1 MKNIANYTK
10 LFIIIG
16 LLAFAFGCN
25 DKKAGNNTA
34 VKNSANAA
42 PTPNMANAP
51 VGATP
56 PNMLGSP
63 TAAVTVEEFA
73 DFQCPTCAQV
83 HGIMKNVQAAY
94 GSRIKFIYR
103 NYPLVQ
109 MHKNAYD
116 AAVAAEAAGMQGK
129 FWDMQNMLFS
139 NQQTWSNASDART
152 IFEGYAEKLGLEV
165 EKYKADVNG
174 LGAKNR
180 VDADLQRGRALN
192 ITGTPTIYINGVSVP
207 FPQMSVEGLR
217 QIIDAELQ
225 KAGNA
230 QTAPVTPGAPS
241 NTASNSSAGN
251 NSKTADTTV
260 KPAIPDGKKETK

>member
-16 LLAFAFGCN
+16 LLAFAFGCS
-25 DKKAGNNTA
+25 DKKTANNTA
-34 VKNSANAA
+34 VKNSANSA

-51 VGATP
+51 IGATP

-63 TAAVTVEEFA
+63 TATVTVEEFA

-83 HGIMKNVQAAY
+83 HSIMKNVQAAY

-109 MHKNAYD
+109 IHKNAYD
-116 AAVAAEAAGMQGK
+116 ASIAAEAAGMQGK

-139 NQQTWSNASDART
+139 NQQAWSNASDARI

-165 EKYKADVNG
+165 EKYKADVSG

-180 VDADLQRGRALN
+180 VDADIQRGRALN
-192 ITGTPTIYINGVSVP
+192 ITGTPTIYVNGVSVP

-217 QIIDAELQ
+217 QVIDAELQ

-230 QTAPVTPGAPS
+230 QTAPAPTS
-241 NTASNSSAGN
+241 TATNTSANSSA
-251 NSKTADTTV
+251 NSNAKSADTTV
-260 KPAIPDGKKETK
+260 KPANSDGKTEKK

>member
-34 VKNSANAA
+34 VKNAANGA
-42 PTPNMANAP
+42 PPTNIANAP
-51 VGATP
+51 IGATP

-63 TAAVTVEEFA
+63 TATVTVEEFA

-103 NYPLVQ
+103 HYPLIQ
-109 MHKNAYD
+109 IHKNAYD
-116 AAVAAEAAGMQGK
+116 AAVAAEAAGLQGK
-129 FWDMQNMLFS
+129 FWDMQNLLFS
-139 NQQTWSNASDART
+139 NQQAWSNASDART
-152 IFEGYAEKLGLEV
+152 IFEGYAEKLGIDV

-192 ITGTPTIYINGVSVP
+192 VNSTPTIYINAKSVP
-207 FPQMSVEGLR
+207 FEQMNIDALK
-217 QIIDAELQ
+217 QLIDAELQ
-225 KAGNA
+225 KAGSVQNA
-230 QTAPVTPGAPS
+230 PASSNPSS
-241 NTASNSSAGN
+241 NTASNSSASSN
-251 NSKTADTTV
+251 TKSADTTV
-260 KPAIPDGKKETK
+260 KPASSDGKKETK